1 MKKQLLAE
9 DLPHL
14 RRQLEHHSGIRVVL
28 LNGQQVINQ
37 VREAGLAELTD
48 VGSVV
53 YRPRDGEQTRLYVGQ
68 ARRGWLGRPVQ
79 FLGWSVN
86 LQGSPGANSH
96 EFVEGVLAPW
106 LRERMDL
113 PPEGGKTVT

>member
-1 MKKQLLAE
+1 M
-9 DLPHL
+9 
-14 RRQLEHHSGIRVVL
+14 
-28 LNGQQVINQ
+28 
-37 VREAGLAELTD
+37 
-48 VGSVV
+48 GSVV

-68 ARRGWLGRPVQ
+68 ARRGWLHRPVQ

-113 PPEGGKTVT
+113 PPEGGETAT